1 MAPRLSGV
9 TRASSLGPIAAFME
23 CHGGSIARVLR
34 KVDLPFAILEQRELI
49 VPLREQ
55 FRLLEKA
62 ARETG
67 DAYFGA
73 RLGQAVKS
81 EDLSAFGAWVCKAE
95 TLRDAMLRAH
105 AGLNVMLQTST
116 VLTVSHHGPRVR
128 WSIEFIEPETDGRH
142 HNEFLA
148 LGYAMDVVRGYAGP
162 GWRPNVVMTALPSGS
177 PRAQLEDIFSANI
190 SHGHA
195 VPAIEFDAALLGNT
209 IYSGRS
215 ASDECAAGSEPPVP
229 RQSDVLATTA
239 AVTELALHEGYP
251 RIAWVAAK
259 LGTTPRSLQRRLGE
273 NGTSFVDL
281 VDDLLSRHAMR
292 LLQESRTS
300 VTDIALNLGYSDPA
314 HFTRAFRRWT
324 GQSPRAYRQ
333 AALHG

>member
-9 TRASSLGPIAAFME
+9 TRASSLGPIATFME
-23 CHGGSIARVLR
+23 CQGGSIARVLR

-62 ARETG
+62 ARDTG
-67 DAYFGA
+67 DAFFGA
-73 RLGQAVKS
+73 RLGRAVKS
-81 EDLSAFGAWVCKAE
+81 QDLSAFGAWVCKAE
-95 TLRDAMLRAH
+95 TLGQAMMRAH

-116 VLTVSHHGPRVR
+116 VLTVSRHGSRIR
-128 WSIEFIEPETDGRH
+128 WSIEFVEPETEGRH

-148 LGYAMDVVRGYAGP
+148 LGYAIDIVRGYAGP
-162 GWRPNVVMTALPSGS
+162 RWRPSVVMTALPLGS
-177 PRAQLEDIFSANI
+177 PRAPLEDIFGANV

-195 VPAIEFDAALLGNT
+195 VPAIEFDASLLGNT
-209 IYSGRS
+209 IYSGGS
-215 ASDECAAGSEPPVP
+215 VSDECDVRSEPPVP

-251 RIAWVAAK
+251 RIDWVAAK
-259 LGTTPRSLQRRLGE
+259 LGTTSRSLQRRLSAH
-273 NGTSFVDL
+273 GTSFIEL
-281 VDDLLSRHAMR
+281 VDDLLSRNAKR
-292 LLQESRTS
+292 LLLESETA
-300 VTDIALNLGYSDPA
+300 VTDIALRLGYSDPA

-324 GQSPRAYRQ
+324 GLSPSAYRQ
-333 AALHG
+333 AALRI